1 MVYISIIKNE
11 LLNCMPHLREELA
24 KEEEVYNNFW
34 RLMKLIQNPDIKTFG
49 EFTRDE
55 IVLLRH
61 RAGILSGDIKNY
73 DEIADI
79 LNISIDD
86 VNKIR
91 QNAFL
96 KMERVMRNGF
106 YKPEFNPEDASKEFR
121 DYYEIE
127 LMLRKQFLSECTS
140 AMDENIAKVR

>member
-1 MVYISIIKNE
+1 MYISIIKNE
-11 LLNCMPHLREELA
+11 LLNCMPHLREEFA
-24 KEEEVYNNFW
+24 KEGELYNNFW
-34 RLMKLIQNPDIKTFG
+34 KIMELVKNTELQTFG

-55 IVLLRH
+55 VVLLRH

-96 KMERVMRNGF
+96 KIERVMRNGF
-106 YKPEFNPEDASKEFR
+106 YKAEFASKEASKELKE
-121 DYYEIE
+121 YYAIE
-127 LMLRKQFLSECTS
+127 LMLRKQFL
-140 AMDENIAKVR
+140 ENYASVMSQDTVVKAK